1 MIPTKEEIIDI
12 IKIHPLK
19 VRNIYL
25 FGSQVYGTQRED
37 SDYDF
42 IVIACS
48 MLAKQ
53 EIRHD
58 KFNIHVHTPDI
69 FLDGLREYQM
79 QYLECIYAPEFAKI
93 QEKMVQPDK
102 NFSLKFEML
111 KYKGMNQSFTAFHK
125 AKERIIEGE
134 SFRGVKSLWH
144 SLRILDF
151 FKQIIEKGKIEDFS
165 SCNEYWKMIL
175 DDLENGHDNGGD
187 DDWDFYKG
195 KYLPIKIELEKFFK

>member
-12 IKIHPLK
+12 IKLHPLK

-42 IVIACS
+42 IVVACS
-48 MLAKQ
+48 MLEKK
-53 EIRHD
+53 EIRHENL
-58 KFNIHVHTPDI
+58 NIHVHTPDI

-102 NFSLKFEML
+102 NFSLKLDML
-111 KYKGMNQSFTAFHK
+111 KYKGMAQSFNAFHK
-125 AKERIIEGE
+125 AKDRIIDGE
-134 SFRGVKSLWH
+134 TFRGVKSLWH
-144 SLRILDF
+144 SLRILEF
-151 FKQIIEKGKIEDFS
+151 FKQIIENEKIIDFS
-165 SCNEYWKMIL
+165 ASNEYWKMISA
-175 DDLENGHDNGGD
+175 DLEEHSDGGD
-187 DDWDFYKG
+187 DDWDFYKN
-195 KYLPIKIELEKFFK
+195 KYLPIKIKLEKFFK